1 MSLISLW
8 QFGGRRALDLALR
21 PSLCLDQSWKDKILP
36 PMFQANE
43 VSMRAHRFVSRFIVS
58 QSAFAAT
65 PSHAEADRLV
75 WAIVLLK
82 VPRLEAFLLHFGALF
97 VAQEVRQAI
106 GKREVEAYRQVLG
119 DELYWFM
126 LQRAPLFGSVAHI
139 QTQPR
144 RHGPD
149 RIMAAAR
156 GAGYAALS
164 HLCAQHQPGLWE
176 RVQLML
182 PDAPKEEAS
191 AYSGITELEALR
203 CMAMKILRELEN
215 TWASKFL
222 TNNRFV

>member
-8 QFGGRRALDLALR
+8 QLGGRRALDLALR
-21 PSLCLDQSWKDKILP
+21 PSLYLDQSRKDKILP

-43 VSMRAHRFVSRFIVS
+43 VSTRAHRFVSRFVVS
-58 QSAFAAT
+58 QSALAAM

-82 VPRLEAFLLHFGALF
+82 VHRLQAFLLHFGALF

-139 QTQPR
+139 QPQ

-149 RIMAAAR
+149 RIMAAVR

-164 HLCAQHQPGLWE
+164 HLCAEHQPGLWE

-182 PDAPKEEAS
+182 PDVPKEEAS
-191 AYSGITELEALR
+191 TYSGIAELDTLR
-203 CMAMKILRELEN
+203 GMAMKILRELEN

-222 TNNRFV
+222 TDNRFV